1 MEDNEEVNYTDRKF
15 ESIIYEEKLVAG
27 RYFDKCIFS
36 KSSFKGCTF
45 DNCRFINCT
54 FNDCDLS
61 LIKLK
66 STSFTGV
73 GINNSKAIG
82 VMWFEAG
89 NVLSISFHNSR
100 LSYSSFYG
108 KNLKKIKFTGCM
120 ADEVD
125 FSECNLAQADFSNT
139 DLAAAI
145 FQNTDLSQ
153 ASFVNARNYII
164 DVRSNK
170 VKKAKFSMPE
180 ALGLL
185 YGLDVVIEE

>member
-1 MEDNEEVNYTDRKF
+1 
-15 ESIIYEEKLVAG
+15 
-27 RYFDKCIFS
+27 
-36 KSSFKGCTF
+36 
-45 DNCRFINCT
+45 
-54 FNDCDLS
+54 
-61 LIKLK
+61 
-66 STSFTGV
+66 
-73 GINNSKAIG
+73 
-82 VMWFEAG
+82 
-89 NVLSISFHNSR
+89 
-100 LSYSSFYG
+100 
-108 KNLKKIKFTGCM
+108 M